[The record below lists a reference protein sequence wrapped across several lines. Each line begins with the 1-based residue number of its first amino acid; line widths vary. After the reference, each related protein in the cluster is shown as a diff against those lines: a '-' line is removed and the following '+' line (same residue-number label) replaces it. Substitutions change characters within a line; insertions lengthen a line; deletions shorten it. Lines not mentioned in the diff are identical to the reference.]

1 MFDLNNLGWNEF
13 FSSSFEES
21 AAPGLLPGRVTAQE
35 REGFR
40 VFVESGEYPAIVTG
54 RFHHNAHHTEDLP
67 AVGDW
72 VCASVHDDFVR
83 IHSVLP
89 RRSAIR
95 RKMSAERAFAAQ
107 VVAANVDVVFITTS
121 ANLDFNPRRI
131 ERMLT
136 LAWESGASPVVVITK
151 ADLVDN
157 ADSLVAAASAVA
169 VGVPI
174 FAVSAPRGIGLDKL
188 REFAAPGRTV
198 ALIGTSGVG
207 KSTIT
212 NYLLGRHRMR
222 VQAQRSDDD
231 RGRHTTTTRELFV
244 IPDGGCIVDTPGI
257 RTVALWDADDGL
269 DATFRD
275 IEELAHTCRFTDCQH
290 DSEPGCAVRDN
301 VDGDRLAAYLKL
313 QRELEHIQRKSSKVE
328 ASNAKKRWKA
338 ITKQNRQRSKDR

>member
-1 MFDLNNLGWNEF
+1 MFDLNNLGWSEF
-13 FSSSFEES
+13 FASSFAES
-21 AAPGLLPGRVTAQE
+21 ATPGLLPGRVTAQE

-54 RFHHNAHHTEDLP
+54 RFHHHAHHSEDLP

-72 VCASVHDDFVR
+72 VAASVHDDFVR
-83 IHSVLP
+83 IHRVLP

-107 VVAANVDVVFITTS
+107 VVAANIDVVFITTS

-136 LAWESGASPVVVITK
+136 LAWESGATPVVVITK
-151 ADLVDN
+151 ADLV
-157 ADSLVAAASAVA
+157 ADAAALIDAASVVA
-169 VGVPI
+169 MGVPI
-174 FAVSAPRGIGLDKL
+174 LAVSATRGIGMEQL

-212 NYLLGRHRMR
+212 NALLGRRRMR

-257 RTVALWDADDGL
+257 RAVALWDAEEGL

-275 IEELAHTCRFTDCQH
+275 IDELAAECRFSDCQH
-290 DSEPGCAVRDN
+290 ASEPGCAVREN
-301 VDGDRLAAYLKL
+301 VDEDRLAAYLKL
-313 QRELEHIQRKSSKVE
+313 QRELDHIQRKSSKVE

-338 ITKQNRQRSKDR
+338 MTKEYRRKTKDR